1 MLSLEKQIANALDD
15 LVRRARSGDTEAAYI
30 LLEDFAMV
38 VKAGGIPDQ
47 KVLDYVAKGFTEILK
62 KARPEEALNIPNPDN
77 KPLRL
82 HRDLEDIS
90 IAEKVIWEVRK
101 NMRETGMGQIAQ
113 AKEAI
118 AKRINR
124 SISEVDKAYKTHK
137 EAAKRIVGI
146 RLRIPQ
152 EQ

>member
-1 MLSLEKQIANALDD
+1 MLSLQKKIKDAIED
-15 LVRRARSGDTEAAYI
+15 LVHRARSGDTEAAYI

-47 KVLDYVAKGFTEILK
+47 AELDYVAKGFTEILK

-82 HRDLEDIS
+82 HRDLEDIA

-118 AKRINR
+118 ARRLNK

-137 EAAKRIVGI
+137 QAAKRIVGI